1 MNYFSKLKPLNE
13 WWIGLIYIGN
23 GVLLLIAAIFGY
35 WEFYLKFIGLLI
47 FIVGIIN
54 VIISFRMGNYAYLA
68 GALHYFI
75 IALMCFFVTG
85 DNKALVVI
93 LLGCFCF
100 TLFWN
105 ISLLISKKTKW
116 RKREVL
122 ELAAYP
128 VDDKKNGFTARPKP
142 TGSAEYSKNAIL
154 EFARFLSKNLIA
166 IPYVEKEKVALVITK
181 NRLSHLLNLKNEYS
195 DETYILFDFEGN
207 VTVNITKQDYLQ
219 YKEAL
224 SFDQLTDSLGN
235 LFKEFLELFKNG
247 ESVRIIDRM
256 NALKLSPFEGIMLF

>member
-1 MNYFSKLKPLNE
+1 MKYIHKLKPLNE
-13 WWIGLIYIGN
+13 WWVGLIYIGN
-23 GVLLLIAAIFGY
+23 GVLLLIAAVLGY

-54 VIISFRMGNYAYLA
+54 VFISFKMGNYAYLA

-75 IALMCFFVTG
+75 IGLLCFFVTG
-85 DNKALVVI
+85 DNKAFIVI

-105 ISLLISKKTKW
+105 IALLISKKTKW

-128 VDDKKNGFTARPKP
+128 VDDTTNGFTARPKP
-142 TGSAEYSKNAIL
+142 TGNAEYTRKDIF
-154 EFARFLSKNLIA
+154 EFAEFLSKNLIA
-166 IPYVEKEKVALVITK
+166 IPYFEKEKVALVITK
-181 NRLSHLLNLKNEYS
+181 NRLSHLLNLKNNYS
-195 DETYILFDFEGN
+195 NETYILFDFEGN
-207 VTVNITKQDYLQ
+207 VTANITKEDYLQ
-219 YKEAL
+219 YKDAL

-235 LFKEFLELFKNG
+235 LFKEFLELFKNKN
-247 ESVRIIDRM
+247 SVRIIDKM

>member
-1 MNYFSKLKPLNE
+1 MNYLQKLKPLNE
-13 WWIGLIYIGN
+13 WWVGLIYIGN
-23 GVLLLIAAIFGY
+23 GVLLLIAAVFGY
-35 WEFYLKFIGLLI
+35 WEYYLKFIGLLI
-47 FIVGIIN
+47 LIVGIIN

-68 GALHYFI
+68 GALHYFV
-75 IALMCFFVTG
+75 IALLCFFVTG
-85 DNKALVVI
+85 ENKALVVI

-100 TLFWN
+100 TLFLN

-128 VDDKKNGFTARPKP
+128 VDDTKNGFTGRPKP
-142 TGSAEYSKNAIL
+142 TGSADYSRKHIL
-154 EFARFLSKNLIA
+154 EFAKFLSKNLIA
-166 IPYVEKEKVALVITK
+166 IPYIEKDKVALIITK
-181 NRLSHLLNLKNEYS
+181 NRLSHLLNFKNDYS

-219 YKEAL
+219 YKDAL